1 MDGKQML
8 QKHVVY
14 EEHRD
19 VYQYLYRSSMYEK
32 SPIPDGIAPQ
42 LIRDGINLCVYA
54 ISGDSYSHSQNTG
67 RYLETALDQI
77 DQFLEEAPRS
87 EGMIQMIK
95 TRSDLPDKAEAGT
108 VKVQVPLEE

>member
-8 QKHVVY
+8 QKYVVV
-14 EEHRD
+14 EGHRD
-19 VYQYLYRSSMYEK
+19 VYEQLYRTSTGEK
-32 SPIPDGIAPQ
+32 SPIRDGIAPR

-77 DQFLEEAPRS
+77 DQFLERGAALGRDDPDGQDPQRS
-87 EGMIQMIK
+87 SRQ
-95 TRSDLPDKAEAGT
+95 S
-108 VKVQVPLEE
+108 